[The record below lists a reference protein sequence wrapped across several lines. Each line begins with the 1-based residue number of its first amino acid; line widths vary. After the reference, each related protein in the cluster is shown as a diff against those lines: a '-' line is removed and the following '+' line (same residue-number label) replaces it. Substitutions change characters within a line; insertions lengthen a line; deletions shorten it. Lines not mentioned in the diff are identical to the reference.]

1 MVCGRASHTIPS
13 WYSCTTEEPN
23 RRVYVVADGAV
34 ANGAG
39 AGVQRNVLGA
49 TRVEGGWGSGGMG
62 MVRML
67 FHTGRIQ
74 KQKEGEIE

>member
-1 MVCGRASHTIPS
+1 MVCGLPHHTQ
-13 WYSCTTEEPN
+13 YTQLVLMTEEPN

-74 KQKEGEIE
+74 KQKEGEI